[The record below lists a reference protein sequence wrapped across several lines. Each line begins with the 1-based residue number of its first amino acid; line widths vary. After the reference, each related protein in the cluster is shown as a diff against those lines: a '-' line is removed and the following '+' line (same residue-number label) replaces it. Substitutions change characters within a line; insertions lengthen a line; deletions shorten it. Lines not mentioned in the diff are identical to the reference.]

1 MARGGAVTKKV
12 LSLRELQ
19 MAKRMLNQPKV
30 PPCQRE
36 LTALLNAM
44 DRKEKGEEVS
54 IRILQTALEHCLQQS
69 VSRPG
74 LGGGGCFGGVVWSG
88 VGWQHGMALLAASTT
103 AASRLDRSTLK
114 RSPWLTQPR
123 VGTTKCCQP

>member
-1 MARGGAVTKKV
+1 MVRGGGAVTRKV

-54 IRILQTALEHCLQQS
+54 IRILQTALEHCLQTS
-69 VSRPG
+69 VS
-74 LGGGGCFGGVVWSG
+74 GCVPDSFVCGDLICSRVGDDGTG
-88 VGWQHGMALLAASTT
+88 VGCSEGRPVGQCGVHAMRISAS
-103 AASRLDRSTLK
+103 AYSIVDRS
-114 RSPWLTQPR
+114 
-123 VGTTKCCQP
+123 C